1 MALANLAVLETYLK
15 DILFTEEEITS
26 NVELREHIFEIKD
39 SEHSLGFISLYD
51 LKAYVFEHEEEAKN
65 YSVKAI
71 DSDEWKNIY
80 EHPFFQRRKPQLVSI
95 ETLKEVDDI
104 QFYILQKGQKAG
116 PYEKDQLLE
125 MVENR
130 EILLTDTVSING
142 GHVWMKLFQVDGF
155 DRRELRDSDQL
166 PGMPDA
172 EFLNRPSD
180 AVNNIGETTDAITSL
195 AFLGNLKKGKTIER
209 AREVSYQDEMSKNGN
224 TSSIYKWLLV
234 VSVLGIAYFLF
245 NIKSQL
251 TSPFSSAP
259 STGVGEQA
267 EMLTPVEEPSL
278 NNARNPNGQGQVFDQ
293 GRSGKFETRKLNPVR
308 PATPRRSFMET
319 KKYMESVNTVIPNG
333 GDDSNY
339 FYDNASPMELDPVRA
354 QISKENFDNGGE
366 PGPAPENDTLF
377 NQELSN

>member
-209 AREVSYQDEMSKNGN
+209 AREVSYQDEMSKNGK

-278 NNARNPNGQGQVFDQ
+278 NNARNSNGQGQVFDQ

-319 KKYMESVNTVIPNG
+319 KKYMESVNTVIPSG

>member
-209 AREVSYQDEMSKNGN
+209 AREVSYQDEMSKNSN

-267 EMLTPVEEPSL
+267 EMLTPIEEPSL
-278 NNARNPNGQGQVFDQ
+278 NNARNSNGQGQVFDQ

-308 PATPRRSFMET
+308 PATPKRSFMET

>member
-95 ETLKEVDDI
+95 ETLKEVDDV

-259 STGVGEQA
+259 NTGVGEQA
-267 EMLTPVEEPSL
+267 EMLTPIEEPSL
-278 NNARNPNGQGQVFDQ
+278 NTARNSNGQGQVFDQ

-308 PATPRRSFMET
+308 AATPRRSFMET
-319 KKYMESVNTVIPNG
+319 KKYMESVNTVIPSS

>member
-195 AFLGNLKKGKTIER
+195 AFLGNLKKGKTIDR

-267 EMLTPVEEPSL
+267 EMLTPIEEPSL
-278 NNARNPNGQGQVFDQ
+278 NNARNSNGQGQVFDQ

>member
-267 EMLTPVEEPSL
+267 EMLTPIEEPSL
-278 NNARNPNGQGQVFDQ
+278 NNARNSNGQGQVFDQ

-319 KKYMESVNTVIPNG
+319 KKYMESVNTVIPSG

>member
-1 MALANLAVLETYLK
+1 MALENLAVLETYLK

-26 NVELREHIFEIKD
+26 NVELRDHIFEIKD

-65 YSVKAI
+65 YFVKAI
-71 DSDEWKNIY
+71 DSDDWKNIY

-95 ETLKEVDDI
+95 ETLKEIDDI

-116 PYEKDQLLE
+116 PFEKDQLLE

-209 AREVSYQDEMSKNGN
+209 AREVSYQDEMSKKGN

-267 EMLTPVEEPSL
+267 EMLTPIAEPSL
-278 NNARNPNGQGQVFDQ
+278 NARNSNGQGQVFDQ

-308 PATPRRSFMET
+308 PANTKRSFMET
-319 KKYMESVNTVIPNG
+319 KKYMESVNTVIPSG

>member
-51 LKAYVFEHEEEAKN
+51 LKAYVFEHEVEANN
-65 YSVKAI
+65 YFVKAI

-116 PYEKDQLLE
+116 PYEKDQLLN

-195 AFLGNLKKGKTIER
+195 AFLGNLKKGRTIER
-209 AREVSYQDEMSKNGN
+209 AKEVSYQDEMSKNGN

-234 VSVLGIAYFLF
+234 VSVLGIAYFLYS
-245 NIKSQL
+245 IKSQL
-251 TSPFSSAP
+251 TSPFGSAP
-259 STGVGEQA
+259 NTGVGEQA
-267 EMLTPVEEPSL
+267 EMLTPIEGPSL
-278 NNARNPNGQGQVFDQ
+278 NDARNSNGQGQVFDQ

-308 PATPRRSFMET
+308 PATQKRSFMET
-319 KKYMESVNTVIPNG
+319 KKYMESVNTVIPSG